1 MRKKDNMAYWD
12 EIDEVVLNFLK
23 EISRYSYTRIKQY
36 YEEDEED
43 WEEYDEDSLELT
55 DEFVWASNDVRDF
68 VVKYLEKNFKAWFP
82 FVDEEYWYKTQT
94 APDAGSGHFLPSE
107 EYDNN
112 HASYLQLRLILYNMF
127 VNLLMLV
134 FDCLHI
140 ILKFHFGLFGL
151 IVP

>member
-1 MRKKDNMAYWD
+1 MTKKQKEKVLEGMRKKDNMAYWD

-82 FVDEEYWYKTQT
+82 FVDEEY
-94 APDAGSGHFLPSE
+94 
-107 EYDNN
+107 
-112 HASYLQLRLILYNMF
+112 
-127 VNLLMLV
+127 
-134 FDCLHI
+134 
-140 ILKFHFGLFGL
+140 
-151 IVP
+151 